1 LLTFLS
7 LSSPFFPSPLLPQSH
22 SNTRLAK
29 LDAPESPFT
38 AIILAHAGLVRIN
51 LGHRSTSL
59 IDPPTLHYAV
69 GQGALGIETRSLD
82 PEVAFVVK
90 DIGHWQTEWRT
101 AAERGCLRKLE
112 GGCSVPVGVES
123 SLEVEKDEGPESGE
137 GGRKGKLSLRG
148 TVTSLDGSEH
158 VVHGEVD
165 VEVGSFAECERLG
178 TKVAEE
184 LIAKGAG
191 KILIAIEEG
200 KNQKGTVVGTEVLA
214 AAPAH

>member
-1 LLTFLS
+1 M
-7 LSSPFFPSPLLPQSH
+7 PLC

-29 LDAPESPFT
+29 LDAPDSPFT
-38 AIILAHAGLVRIN
+38 AIILAHAGLVRID

-59 IDPPTLHYAV
+59 INPPQIYYAV

-82 PEVAFVVK
+82 PEVAACVK

-123 SLEVEKDEGPESGE
+123 HVEVLKDEGPESGP
-137 GGRKGKLSLRG
+137 GGRLIKLSLKS

-158 VVHGEVD
+158 VLHGVAD
-165 VEVGSFAECERLG
+165 VQVASFAEAERVG
-178 TKVAEE
+178 VEVAEA

-191 KILIAIEEG
+191 KILEVIEAG
-200 KNQKGTVVGTEVLA
+200 KGQGGTVSGGEVLA
-214 AAPAH
+214 PAPH